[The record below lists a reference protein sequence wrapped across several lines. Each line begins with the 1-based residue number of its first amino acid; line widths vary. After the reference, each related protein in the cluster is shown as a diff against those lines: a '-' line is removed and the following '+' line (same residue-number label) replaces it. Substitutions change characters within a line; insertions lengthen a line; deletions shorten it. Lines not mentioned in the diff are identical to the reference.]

1 MPGLLATTSVVVS
14 VPFSDGLPQTLFESL
29 ASETPIVLGRLAA
42 YDEIVHDGREVLL
55 ADLDAG
61 SIAAAVSRLLIDREL
76 AVRLTTAG
84 LRRIHDEGSL
94 RDEAQRVE
102 SFYRRVLANPQRRS
116 PLGPRVLDA
125 ISLAFRRG

>member
-102 SFYRRVLANPQRRS
+102 SFYRRVLANPERLS

-125 ISLAFRRG
+125 FSLALRRG